1 LNDIFIKL
9 LDQQTIAEVPK
20 NKLQLI
26 VWESNFFQKKFPILP
41 LKQMKTK
48 RVRIFTLNADVQFA
62 GLLNFIV
69 GLCLLKIVNF
79 GQRN

>member
-1 LNDIFIKL
+1 
-9 LDQQTIAEVPK
+9 
-20 NKLQLI
+20 
-26 VWESNFFQKKFPILP
+26 
-41 LKQMKTK
+41 MKTK